1 MFHCPKDEWTKGSR
15 AFFNC
20 KIRSKETNL
29 IDQYWKGSVRSIYD
43 VLLAY
48 CMYQW
53 HIVPLAYFGGLP
65 VVHCTS
71 GISCGACDLQRRYQ
85 INCVMP
91 ELNQE
96 VIESTENLCF
106 PFCSTRTCG
115 ACTSSTL
122 WWWLSS
128 NEYFGGDHSSWCPL
142 TSVQAP
148 PSTIIALH
156 YHHDKKQSLPQKYI
170 LPNRTLVGICDI
182 HLSRLHHPSHYITTM
197 TRNIPCRH
205 FITLPLPLHYHHDKK
220 QPLS

>member
-91 ELNQE
+91 ELNQPKIS
-96 VIESTENLCF
+96 V
-106 PFCSTRTCG
+106 
-115 ACTSSTL
+115 
-122 WWWLSS
+122 S
-128 NEYFGGDHSSWCPL
+128 N
-142 TSVQAP
+142 SVQPVLVVLVPVAHCGGGWAAMNILVVTTQVDV
-148 PSTIIALH
+148 PS
-156 YHHDKKQSLPQKYI
+156 
-170 LPNRTLVGICDI
+170 
-182 HLSRLHHPSHYITTM
+182 HLSRPHPPPSSHYITTM
-197 TRNIPCRH
+197 TRNSPCLKN
-205 FITLPLPLHYHHDKK
+205 ISYPIGL
-220 QPLS
+220 